1 MEGAAG
7 ALLQRAIE
15 LDAALDAGFTITLDD
30 IQAETWAALMVLK
43 TERNKFERD
52 RSIRDESQ
60 APKRELP
67 SGIRQTLPNHR

>member
-1 MEGAAG
+1 MDGAAG

-30 IQAETWAALMVLK
+30 IQAETWAALMTLK
-43 TERNKFERD
+43 TERNKFEREK
-52 RSIRDESQ
+52 SESPDSQ
-60 APKRELP
+60 QRPL